1 MNALKLLPILILSMF
16 LISTASAVAVYG
28 DWQGSIQ
35 DATITDGQN
44 IMFNTDFISVNPPIT
59 LSIKLYDSSSN
70 LIYSFEDSKVV
81 NNYSFFNSY
90 ILTDAIYKNPGNY
103 EIVLTASDKY
113 YSDSHTLNLKVN
125 DVVTVDTTAPVITL
139 VGASTINLTL
149 GTAYT
154 ELGATAIDNVDGDVT
169 GKIVITNPVNVFAVG
184 TYTVRYNVKDS
195 AGNSATEVTRT
206 VNVLAAGTDTTAP
219 VITIIGA
226 NPMTLTLGTA
236 YIEDGAT
243 ATDNVDGDITGQIT
257 ITNSVNI
264 YAIGTYTVLYSVT
277 DKAGNKGNATRIVN
291 VVAGNTTTDTTAP
304 VITLLG
310 TNPIS
315 IALGS
320 TYVDAG
326 ATAFDNFDGDITSKI
341 IVVNTVDT
349 SAVGTYVI
357 TYNVKDNAGNSA
369 TEVTRTVGVYN
380 PTDTTA
386 PLIDILNP
394 DENKRYSNKN
404 ILFEVLVNEISEVEF
419 SLDGQSK
426 VAMNFAGMS
435 GTSLRFTYNAT
446 LTNGAHTLT
455 FYANDTAG
463 NTASESLSFSVGSSS
478 STTKKNTNT
487 KIVSNKEED
496 EEYLKQFEKKQVI
509 YLEQDETP
517 VEKTT
522 TWLQNAMK
530 WIPFVLIGIV
540 ILLLL
545 GLIIKRG

>member
-1 MNALKLLPILILSMF
+1 MNTLKLLPILILSMF

-28 DWQGSIQ
+28 DWQGSTQ

-70 LIYSFEDSKVV
+70 LIYSFENSKVV

-90 ILTDAIYKNPGNY
+90 ELTDAIYKNPGNY

-154 ELGATAIDNVDGDVT
+154 ELGATATDNVDGDVT

-386 PLIDILNP
+386 PVIQVISP
-394 DENKRYSNKN
+394 ISNKKYTTTN
-404 ILFEVLVNEISEVEF
+404 LVFEVLVDEIAEVQF
-419 SLDGQSK
+419 SLDGGNKTSMDF
-426 VAMNFAGMS
+426 VGMS
-435 GTSLRFTYNAT
+435 GTKLKFTYNAT
-446 LTNGAHTLT
+446 LTKSAHTIV
-455 FYANDTAG
+455 FYATDTAG
-463 NTASESLSFSVGSSS
+463 NNATKTVSFSMDTSKSTSGTKTSS
-478 STTKKNTNT
+478 KVITN
-487 KIVSNKEED
+487 NDD
-496 EEYLKQFEKKQVI
+496 ETEYLKQFEKKQVI
-509 YLEQDETP
+509 YLEQDENTST
-517 VEKTT
+517 EKTSGQKLLN
-522 TWLQNAMK
+522 W
-530 WIPFVLIGIV
+530 LIGILIV
-540 ILLLL
+540 IVVLLILA
-545 GLIIKRG
+545 LISLRR